1 MNRLW
6 HRLVTGD
13 TGIAAQG
20 AARTG
25 FIEGWILL
33 GLTSAGLS
41 GAALGIAT
49 TALTAL
55 VVIGVS
61 VGLSFLANALFTP
74 AQSAPRPEDMQQSSR
89 QPLQPRSRH
98 YGRVKVSGP
107 WVFAEATGG
116 HFHKVIALGQGRI
129 DAIEQ
134 FWVDDVQVTLD
145 SAGNVQTDIGLDGAA
160 PPRIDWRLGNTP
172 ETTYSGLMSIF
183 PEWTT
188 AHRGDGVAS
197 LYVLQSAV
205 PQPSYLGA
213 YPNGINTN
221 YRVVMRGARIENP
234 ITGVIGWSDNAASV
248 IRDYLTH
255 EDGMRLPKSVLTTPL
270 AQTGWE
276 IAYQRSTAAVPLKG
290 GGSEPRY
297 RLWGSYLLS
306 ERPADVLGRMLECC
320 DGRLVPTADG
330 GLTLNIGQW
339 SEPTVTLGT
348 NAIVG
353 FTDLSRGRDI
363 LTSANTVRATFLDP
377 NGDYQASDAD
387 PWVNAAD
394 VSQRGEIAV
403 DRRFEM
409 APSHSQCR
417 RLMKLAAY
425 RANPSWV
432 GSFKCNL
439 RGLAAFGERF
449 VRIQYPLFGI
459 NNVFEVQDF
468 RFDIGPGGILI
479 GVTLQ
484 VQSMPQAAYQWDAA
498 QEEGE
503 APVADES
510 EGAGVPDTDPPVVTI
525 IAGPKAELAFSPPPS
540 ELYRY
545 QARYKKT
552 ADTDWTL
559 IEEIPVDDTSV
570 ETATLDAA
578 TEYEFQMRLVTAAL
592 GLPGNW
598 SASTT
603 DGTP

>member
-1 MNRLW
+1 
-6 HRLVTGD
+6 
-13 TGIAAQG
+13 
-20 AARTG
+20 
-25 FIEGWILL
+25 
-33 GLTSAGLS
+33 
-41 GAALGIAT
+41 
-49 TALTAL
+49 
-55 VVIGVS
+55 
-61 VGLSFLANALFTP
+61 
-74 AQSAPRPEDMQQSSR
+74 
-89 QPLQPRSRH
+89 
-98 YGRVKVSGP
+98 
-107 WVFAEATGG
+107 
-116 HFHKVIALGQGRI
+116 
-129 DAIEQ
+129 
-134 FWVDDVQVTLD
+134 
-145 SAGNVQTDIGLDGAA
+145 VQTDIGLDGAA
-160 PPRIDWRLGNTP
+160 PPRIDWRLGSTP
-172 ETTYSGLMSIF
+172 ETHYGALSSQF
-183 PEWTT
+183 PEWTP

-205 PQPSYLGA
+205 PQPSYLGG
-213 YPNGINTN
+213 YPNGINTS
-221 YRVVMRGARIENP
+221 YRVVMRGARVKLPSSGAIA
-234 ITGVIGWSDNAASV
+234 WDDRAASV

-255 EDGMRLPKSVLTTPL
+255 DDGMRLPESVVSTPM
-270 AQTGWE
+270 AQAGWE
-276 IAYQRSTAAVPLKG
+276 IAYQRSTAAIDLKG

-353 FTDLSRGRDI
+353 FADLSRGRDI

-387 PWVNAAD
+387 PWVDAAD
-394 VSQRGEIAV
+394 VSQRGEIAI

-449 VRIQYPLFGI
+449 VRIEYPLFGI

-479 GVTLQ
+479 GVTIQ
-484 VQSMPQAAYQWDAA
+484 VQSMPQAAYEWDAD
-498 QEEGE
+498 QEEGD
-503 APVADES
+503 APVFDDS
-510 EGAGVPDTDPPVVTI
+510 EGAGVPNTAPPVVSI

-559 IEEIPVDDTSV
+559 IEEIPVGDTSV
-570 ETATLDAA
+570 QTSTLSAA
-578 TEYEFQMRLVTAAL
+578 TQYQFQMRLVTVAL
-592 GLPGNW
+592 GLPGAW
-598 SASTT
+598 SSTVSAT
-603 DGTP
+603 TP